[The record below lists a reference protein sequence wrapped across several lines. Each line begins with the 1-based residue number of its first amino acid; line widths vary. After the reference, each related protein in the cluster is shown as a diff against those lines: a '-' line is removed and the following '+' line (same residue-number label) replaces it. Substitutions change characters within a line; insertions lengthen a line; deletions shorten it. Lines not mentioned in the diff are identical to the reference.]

1 MTSILFEKA
10 LGKILKLNKEYR
22 PIVLKGFTYENC
34 YFGPDDFFEQENEM
48 KFQKD
53 KSGNLI
59 SNQYYNI
66 QDSLKINISSKC
78 YTQNLFANKIFKAIL
93 KHKSQNLVS
102 HTTRMINTNQ
112 VYWKRNTNN
121 LLFNAQIEASSGN
134 KEYLNDF
141 SLSDTDYILNGN
153 KVPIKYNQG
162 IWIPDNDDNEKR
174 ITITFDNKEYVE
186 CIKLY
191 NGLINKNYIKEIEL
205 KLDNKKAEKYTL
217 EDKLI
222 NSISIK
228 ENVEK
233 IEIKVLDDK
242 CSNGFSEIE
251 VFSKPENSIKE
262 NEATIKNNANILTKI
277 IDKGIISLL
286 IFTQKVYRKL
296 FIKSKF

>member
-1 MTSILFEKA
+1 MIL
-10 LGKILKLNKEYR
+10 
-22 PIVLKGFTYENC
+22 
-34 YFGPDDFFEQENEM
+34 
-48 KFQKD
+48 
-53 KSGNLI
+53 
-59 SNQYYNI
+59 
-66 QDSLKINISSKC
+66 
-78 YTQNLFANKIFKAIL
+78 
-93 KHKSQNLVS
+93 
-102 HTTRMINTNQ
+102 
-112 VYWKRNTNN
+112 
-121 LLFNAQIEASSGN
+121 
-134 KEYLNDF
+134 
-141 SLSDTDYILNGN
+141 
-153 KVPIKYNQG
+153 
-162 IWIPDNDDNEKR
+162 DNDDNEKR

-191 NGLINKNYIKEIEL
+191 NGLINKNFIKEIEI
-205 KLDNKKAEKYTL
+205 KLDNKKAEKYIL

-222 NSISIK
+222 NSINIK

-286 IFTQKVYRKL
+286 TFTQKVYRKL